1 MRQTGSF
8 HKEESACITEAS
20 LQAEYTDGYRW
31 TFACVWLVTMGCK
44 RSQHIHSERFK
55 SQPKHYTAY
64 FYAILMPVCI
74 QQTDDNGWEES
85 RHSQSESP
93 RSQTM
98 SPASESSPVS
108 PDVRGLQRALESLR
122 NKDRKINQYSSHPGL
137 EEVLDTNQQ
146 VCACTCACV

>member
-1 MRQTGSF
+1 
-8 HKEESACITEAS
+8 
-20 LQAEYTDGYRW
+20 
-31 TFACVWLVTMGCK
+31 
-44 RSQHIHSERFK
+44 
-55 SQPKHYTAY
+55 
-64 FYAILMPVCI
+64 MPVCV
-74 QQTDDNGWEES
+74 QQTDDSGWEES

-98 SPASESSPVS
+98 SPASESSPLS

-146 VCACTCACV
+146 VCARTRACVREARLKFLRMCVGKMKDRSVQCAPWHR